1 MLWILEEYNEDDE
14 EEYPNIDSRISL
26 GNEEITMCC
35 KEEVGSGASERNLF
49 LLLVNTAPYMAIK
62 CYRLTNSIQILILS

>member
-1 MLWILEEYNEDDE
+1 MLWILEEYNEDDG

-26 GNEEITMCC
+26 GNEEITMYC
-35 KEEVGSGASERNLF
+35 KEVGSGASERNLF

-62 CYRLTNSIQILILS
+62 CYRLTNSIQMLILS